1 VSPPRL
7 VRAGAIST
15 ATLKEALPE
24 FFIR

>member
-24 FFIR
+24 IFI